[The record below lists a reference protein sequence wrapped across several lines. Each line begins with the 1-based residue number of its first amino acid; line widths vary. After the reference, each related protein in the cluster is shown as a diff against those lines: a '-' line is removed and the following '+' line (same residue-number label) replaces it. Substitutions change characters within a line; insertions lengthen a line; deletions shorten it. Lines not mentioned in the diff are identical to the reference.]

1 MAKMKKIGL
10 VRTVYS
16 VVVLAAF
23 AVSMF
28 AILGGP
34 KEGLRTDVFVDNAD
48 IGIPGISKMYE
59 ARLVNREWWPI
70 RVHYCAF
77 VDDTNSPG
85 TMVAYA
91 VERWDNALHSW
102 KTIVRANGADF
113 CKPYPLGIVRANL
126 KSRLLWPGQSLSTGE
141 EATAARDGFNIGDRA
156 RFVLF
161 PGATEDSLPAVA
173 TSAFIIDERRQTDVP
188 LRVRH

>member
-1 MAKMKKIGL
+1 MQRKMFVALAG
-10 VRTVYS
+10 S
-16 VVVLAAF
+16 VVVLTSV
-23 AVSMF
+23 AVSGF
-28 AILGGP
+28 LVLGGP
-34 KEGLRTDVFVDNAD
+34 IGGLRAEVTVDNAD

-59 ARLVNREWWPI
+59 ARLLNQGPWPI

-91 VERWDNALHSW
+91 VERWDQDSRSW
-102 KTIVRANGADF
+102 KTIVKASGADF

-156 RFVLF
+156 RFVIF
-161 PGATEDSLPAVA
+161 PGPEGSSSGVA
-173 TSAFIIDERRQTDVP
+173 TSNFIIDEHRQTDEP
-188 LRVRH
+188 LRIRH